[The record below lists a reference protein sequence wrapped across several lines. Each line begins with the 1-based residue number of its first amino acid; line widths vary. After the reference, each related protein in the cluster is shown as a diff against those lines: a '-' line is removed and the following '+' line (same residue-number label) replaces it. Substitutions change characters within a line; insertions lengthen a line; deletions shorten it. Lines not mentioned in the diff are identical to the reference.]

1 MLGHHALLERSLRK
15 HGKSAIATVLE
26 CHQTNWSET
35 TGNAALVGN
44 TKVECKLK
52 LRVAP
57 DGAPAFEAATDAL
70 FGQFSIPSEGM
81 PLSVLYDPS
90 DHTKVVI
97 DHSEAAQQAE
107 TKAFVDQRMGAVID
121 RARASGT
128 EAGDATADGMQQVV
142 ASGLLNNFSRDP
154 GKRAQQRAEIK
165 RIMADAQAA
174 HGVAPTNLT
183 ANGQP
188 LDGGQPGE
196 PSAVDQLTKL
206 ADLHDRGVL
215 TDAEFAEQKRK
226 LLAE

>member
-1 MLGHHALLERSLRK
+1 M
-15 HGKSAIATVLE
+15 
-26 CHQTNWSET
+26 
-35 TGNAALVGN
+35 
-44 TKVECKLK
+44 
-52 LRVAP
+52 
-57 DGAPAFEAATDAL
+57 
-70 FGQFSIPSEGM
+70 
-81 PLSVLYDPS
+81 LYDPS

-154 GKRAQQRAEIK
+154 AKRAQQRAEIK

-174 HGVAPTNLT
+174 HGVAPTNLI

-215 TDAEFAEQKRK
+215 TDAEFDRAETQAAGGVTGTVPRTARP
-226 LLAE
+226 LQRRVRSIPLGSDRGELSDRGPGTPDVRA